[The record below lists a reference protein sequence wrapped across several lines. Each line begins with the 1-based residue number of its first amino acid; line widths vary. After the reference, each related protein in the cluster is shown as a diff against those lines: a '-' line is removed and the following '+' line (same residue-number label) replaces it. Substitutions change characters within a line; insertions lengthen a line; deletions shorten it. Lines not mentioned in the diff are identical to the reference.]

1 MYFAGKAARSTKAR
15 DELYRNVAVRYF
27 LLLSLIWSLRT
38 DERNRS
44 DAVLRGKTWAR
55 PPSSGKSI
63 ATLRKK
69 QFANV
74 NTLPMFSVQYFMLYS
89 CRQHQRV
96 SICTDSAFTSS
107 SSFGSIF
114 QLQSPWQQWMS
125 LVTPTF
131 RGQPFS
137 RLTRGYSR
145 DVWIE
150 GHLPWSFS
158 TGPTIGHHSRCS
170 IWSES
175 LITDLCGLS

>member
-1 MYFAGKAARSTKAR
+1 MATLCAHRYRTSQGQNNREAAPPYIGEVDGSVFGTFPMYFAGKAARSTKAR

-55 PPSSGKSI
+55 PPSSGKSM

-125 LVTPTF
+125 LVTPNF

-137 RLTRGYSR
+137 RLTRRY
-145 DVWIE
+145 
-150 GHLPWSFS
+150 
-158 TGPTIGHHSRCS
+158 
-170 IWSES
+170 
-175 LITDLCGLS
+175 